1 MPPGGWC
8 PQQSRRPCI
17 QTIVFVFI
25 IRQLCV
31 RQSNTEEKE
40 ALCVWDRATQKKKKP
55 SEGIGSCQDIQEAI
69 RAELRV
75 LRAAGWAQGHMSQG
89 PFSPREP
96 GQALRAATVTSEDE
110 ALVSTG
116 FPDVFRVSAGASS
129 QNCLQSCKK
138 AFPNNFHPLE
148 SSPCIRTGIYTP
160 LSKTLTCQL
169 DISYSLYL
177 TESNFWLCC
186 ENQCHFHRMYC

>member
-1 MPPGGWC
+1 MTEVHLQTMTWC
-8 PQQSRRPCI
+8 PQEAGALSRAGVHASRPSCL
-17 QTIVFVFI
+17 FS
-25 IRQLCV
+25 L
-31 RQSNTEEKE
+31 SDS
-40 ALCVWDRATQKKKKP
+40 CVWDRATQKKKKP